1 MSLPGLF
8 FAWLLDYQDSNLDKQ
23 NQNLLCYHYTI
34 VQTYVLS
41 VKKRC
46 KDREY
51 FLINN
56 SQTDVFYVLFS
67 NNLNFTRLHLNFFF
81 LTEIKFLSA
90 KYRPTN

>member
-1 MSLPGLF
+1 PRPPAPKAGALTGLRYTP
-8 FAWLLDYQDSNLDKQ
+8 LLFEGFSFQ
-23 NQNLLCYHYTI
+23 
-34 VQTYVLS
+34 
-41 VKKRC
+41 KRC